1 MIAAISILILAA
13 VIVGVL
19 TYNGV
24 FADKDKDGIPDK
36 VEEAFEDVKEAAK
49 KVKKKVTR
57 KTKKSWDN
65 QNHVNVETHS
75 IQMGIVMELI

>member
-13 VIVGVL
+13 VVVSVL

-57 KTKKSWDN
+57 KTKKS
-65 QNHVNVETHS
+65 
-75 IQMGIVMELI
+75 